1 MKSQQS
7 GLLHFFEVHV
17 FTLVFGEYLLL
28 LPSGVSFRG
37 TAAGVLSSC
46 VLLFARIEVGS
57 RLLVGIMGYVEAIR
71 EANSEERQD
80 EIQYASE
87 SNAKED
93 NKSYHKGEKTSESGV
108 HTVEVWCDDSKK
120 GNPEK
125 KFGRTLQEFSPIG
138 RVLGCFSSC
147 EETPIGFC
155 AQKDSDRSC
164 CVGEVQQTCQRCG
177 LARLFFQKADCFRR
191 AN

>member
-1 MKSQQS
+1 MS

-46 VLLFARIEVGS
+46 VLSFACIEIGS
-57 RLLVGIMGYVEAIR
+57 RSLVGIMGHVETIR
-71 EANSEERQD
+71 ETNSEERQD

-87 SNAKED
+87 SQGKEC

-120 GNPEK
+120 EDLEK
-125 KFGRTLQEFSPIG
+125 KFERTLQEFSPTG
-138 RVLGCFSSC
+138 RVLGYFSSC

-164 CVGEVQQTCQRCG
+164 
-177 LARLFFQKADCFRR
+177 
-191 AN
+191 

>member
-108 HTVEVWCDDSKK
+108 HTVEVWVDDSKK
-120 GNPEK
+120 EDLEK
-125 KFGRTLQEFSPIG
+125 KFGRSLQESSPTC
-138 RVLGCFSSC
+138 RVFGCFSLR
-147 EETPIGFC
+147 EEMPTRLLC
-155 AQKDSDRSC
+155 AKNSDSRC
-164 CVGEVQQTCQRCG
+164 YTEEMQQTCQRCG
-177 LARLFFQKADCFRR
+177 LTRLFSLKADGFRK
-191 AN
+191 AS